1 MFELKIRAVGLDSV
15 NRTPVLILQETTGSR
30 ILPLGIG
37 RAEARAIVLVIQGT
51 PHPRPISYDLVGN
64 ILEKTGINMELVVIV
79 DLQEGVFYAEIDLR
93 HGEKLLT
100 MDSRPSDAIALSM
113 RIETPVY
120 VTENVAQQV
129 MVEEE
134 VLGAEGEDRMDEEE
148 R

>member
-37 RAEARAIVLVIQGT
+37 RAEVRAIVLVIQGT
-51 PHPRPISYDLVGN
+51 PPPRPISYDLVGN